1 MLFLFVESPYF
12 SSFWQHMPV
21 VIIAKFPHYSELF
34 TFYMVV
40 IYSGSLFVGPRS
52 CTVGVC
58 QFVGWE
64 HVQILLIKT

>member
-1 MLFLFVESPYF
+1 
-12 SSFWQHMPV
+12 MPV

-40 IYSGSLFVGPRS
+40 IYSGSLFVGLWS
-52 CTVGVC
+52 SMVGVC
-58 QFVGWE
+58 QFLGRE